1 MSSWLNET
9 TSHRCWPARVSVMIR
24 ARIFSPDCRRIV
36 SRTPGYSS
44 SKRLR
49 RTSPSDAFMAVSQR
63 TSPSFLAASIRGS
76 ACAKQANDS
85 RRPKTALMFMVL
97 RIYTV
102 QAVDF
107 RKQEWEEAMRKVL
120 FIFGEL
126 SDTDVD
132 WLAKAGEKANIPA
145 GTVLIPVGARVD
157 HLYILLDG
165 QLQIKAANGT
175 FIAKLESGE
184 VVGEMSLVDPAPT
197 SVSVEVAVDS
207 LLFRVPDTK
216 LRQKL
221 AADTAFASRFY
232 RAICIFLADR
242 LRATTRRM
250 GYGNQ

>member
-1 MSSWLNET
+1 
-9 TSHRCWPARVSVMIR
+9 
-24 ARIFSPDCRRIV
+24 
-36 SRTPGYSS
+36 
-44 SKRLR
+44 
-49 RTSPSDAFMAVSQR
+49 
-63 TSPSFLAASIRGS
+63 
-76 ACAKQANDS
+76 
-85 RRPKTALMFMVL
+85 
-97 RIYTV
+97 
-102 QAVDF
+102 
-107 RKQEWEEAMRKVL
+107 MRKVL

-126 SDTDVD
+126 SDSDVD
-132 WLAKAGEKANIPA
+132 WLAKAGEKVNIPA

-250 GYGNQ
+250 GYGNQDSASSAAAEGELNENVMETVHLAGARFARMLQKMLAS

>member
-1 MSSWLNET
+1 
-9 TSHRCWPARVSVMIR
+9 
-24 ARIFSPDCRRIV
+24 
-36 SRTPGYSS
+36 
-44 SKRLR
+44 
-49 RTSPSDAFMAVSQR
+49 
-63 TSPSFLAASIRGS
+63 
-76 ACAKQANDS
+76 
-85 RRPKTALMFMVL
+85 
-97 RIYTV
+97 
-102 QAVDF
+102 
-107 RKQEWEEAMRKVL
+107 MRKVL

-132 WLAKAGEKANIPA
+132 WLAKAGEKVNIPA

-165 QLQIKAANGT
+165 QLEIKAANGA

-184 VVGEMSLVDPAPT
+184 IVGEMSLVDPAPT

-250 GYGNQ
+250 GYGTQNDAASAAAQGELNENVMETMHLAGARFARMLQKMLAS